1 MMKAVSPISI
11 LKHNINIAVWWYL
24 LLFFPI
30 AYLPKFELLSSSY
43 LYNVKMIKNNY
54 NYYTYFFFVAFFIII
69 IILLL
74 VFIVKLL
81 LFLGAR
87 EAVYMT
93 FCHAFLYKKPYLRLW
108 QTLSKAF
115 TTRVAG
121 SAGGKQI

>member
-11 LKHNINIAVWWYL
+11 LKLCGGIFFSFFFQLPTYLNLNCYL
-24 LLFFPI
+24 LLI
-30 AYLPKFELLSSSY
+30 
-43 LYNVKMIKNNY
+43 YNVKMIKNNY

-108 QTLSKAF
+108 QALSKAF